1 MTDFV
6 DQDGPDPGL
15 FRTKEEFGA
24 GLRLTRERAGLT
36 VRELA
41 LLLTVPVSTVAD
53 HCNGTHLPR
62 PEQLRRTLQTC
73 GIQNPAEVEA
83 WLAALRRVRRVPGP
97 RPAGTLAPYRGLR
110 SFEPEDA
117 EWFCGRR
124 RLTDDVIEQMR
135 AVCDQGGLLAVV
147 GPSGSGKSSL
157 LRAGL
162 IPALQAG
169 GLGIPGSRNW
179 PVALFAPGTR
189 PIKELA
195 TQLALLADDDPDRF
209 EAVLLADPQACARLV
224 SEAVSAE
231 GRAGAD
237 SACSRLLVVVDQFED
252 VFTACQDQPT
262 RRDFVTALDVAASQ
276 HDGCPPALVV
286 LGLRADF
293 YPHVLEYPALVAALQ
308 RHQVLVG
315 PMTEAELR
323 EAIVEPARRAKLAV
337 EDGLVEVLL
346 RDLAPAPG
354 HGSPTAAH
362 DPGALPLLSHAL
374 RATWDRSHGGRL
386 MVADYQ
392 ATGGIRDAVA
402 ASAEEAYRALS
413 PAQQDLAQQV
423 FTRLVHIGDY
433 TADTRRRVPVNEL
446 PHPAEARPVLDAFI
460 ARRLITAEADDV
472 QIAHEALLTA
482 WPRLREWISADRAGA
497 RLHRQLTAAT
507 EIWRDSGDPSDL
519 YSGGRLAAVEVLAS
533 PAMHYDGLNVLE
545 REFLTASIGR
555 RVAEQKAASRRTSR
569 LQQLVAALA
578 VAATAAG
585 LLSVVA
591 FQQKA
596 AVARQEAAVIRQ
608 RDLAVSRQVAIEAG
622 QLRTSDPALAMQLSL
637 TAYQIAAT
645 AEARTSLLEASGGPL
660 VTRLLGPAGAELN
673 SVAYSPDHA
682 LLATGSANGTVQLW
696 DARKP
701 GPPVALGAPLAVPS
715 PGSVTCIAFSGDGRT
730 LAAGSTGAT
739 VTGWDITDP
748 ARPARLAVLHVTPA
762 ATVKSVAFSPDGKML
777 AAASGNQVDV
787 WNMTGPLRNL
797 VAGVP
802 LGAGTGQV
810 DAVTVSP
817 DGRMLAAASSA
828 GQVMLWQLRAGAR
841 PEAAGVLQPPGPA
854 KAVNAI
860 AFSPDAR
867 TLAAA
872 GNAKQ
877 VWLWTLAP
885 RHRPAIRP
893 AALAG
898 PAGFIYALAFS
909 PDGQSVAAASADND
923 AYIWNLAS
931 SAVTAV
937 VPHPAPV
944 LSLAFGDRGSALAT
958 SDADG
963 AARIWQL
970 PGPVLTGPAAAV
982 FAVAYS
988 PDGHDIAAGSGDGTV
1003 RLWDVSDLAH
1013 PVPLGNPLTSP
1024 GPAADTLDGPLAWGP
1039 GGRLAAGTASGG
1051 LRLWDVNDSRHPVA
1065 LPAPPSDLTAFI
1077 QNVTFDTSGHLLAAA
1092 SAAGTIELWDTTT
1105 FTRPRSLGVI
1115 RDVPPGN
1122 SQGVLAVSISRNDR
1136 VLAAAGDDGSVR
1148 LWDITHPSRPTPIGG
1163 RQYLASLT
1171 STVYQVTFSPDGT
1184 LLAASGE
1191 DAKVHLWRVTDPAHP
1206 RLLATLNGPV
1216 GIIYDVAF
1224 SPDGHTLATSDG
1236 DKTIWLWD
1244 ITSPARPASLGMLT
1258 GPAKTVFAAV
1268 FSPSGKPWSPEVRTA
1283 PSGSGS
1289 PPRPWPGATSALSP
1303 APLSPP
1309 PNGRSTYRLCRTAR
1323 PAPVSGDYRR
1333 RQTWRHHRSR
1343 RIVVA

>member
-1 MTDFV
+1 MTDFI
-6 DQDGPDPGL
+6 DQDSPDPGL

-24 GLRLTRERAGLT
+24 GLRLARERAGLT

-41 LLLTVPVSTVAD
+41 RLLTVPVSTVAD

-73 GIQNPAEVEA
+73 GIENLTEVEA
-83 WLAALRRVRRVPGP
+83 WLTALRRVRKAPGP
-97 RPAGTLAPYRGLR
+97 RPTGTLAPYRGLR

-117 EWFCGRR
+117 EWFCGRK
-124 RLTDDVIEQMR
+124 RLTDDVIGQMR
-135 AVCDQGGLLAVV
+135 ALYDQGGLLAVV

-179 PVALFAPGTR
+179 PVTLFTPGAQ
-189 PIKELA
+189 PIQELA
-195 TQLALLADDDPDRF
+195 TQLALLTDDDPDRF
-209 EAVLLADPQACARLV
+209 EAILLADPQGCARLA
-224 SEAVSAE
+224 SEAVSSEESAD
-231 GRAGAD
+231 AD
-237 SACSRLLVVVDQFED
+237 SARSRLLVVVDQFED
-252 VFTACQDQPT
+252 VFTACQDEQM
-262 RRDFVTALDVAASQ
+262 RRYFIAALDAAVSQ
-276 HDGCPPALVV
+276 HGGVPAALVV

-308 RHQVLVG
+308 GHQVLVG
-315 PMTEAELR
+315 PMAEAEVR
-323 EAIVEPARRAKLAV
+323 EAIIEPARRAKLAV

-374 RATWDRSHGGRL
+374 RATWDRSRGGRL
-386 MVADYQ
+386 TVADYR

-402 ASAEEAYRALS
+402 ASAEEVYQALN

-423 FTRLVHIGDY
+423 FTRLVHIGDN
-433 TADTRRRVPVNEL
+433 TADTRRRVPVSEL

-460 ARRLITAEADDV
+460 AGRLITAEADDV
-472 QIAHEALLTA
+472 QIVHETLLRA
-482 WPRLREWISADRAGA
+482 WPRLRGWISADRAGA
-497 RLHRQLTAAT
+497 RVHRQLTAAA
-507 EIWRDSGDPSDL
+507 EIWHDSGRDPSDL
-519 YSGGRLAAVEVLAS
+519 YSGGRLAADEEWAS
-533 PAMHYDGLNVLE
+533 QATHYDRLNVLE
-545 REFLTASIGR
+545 REFLTASVRR
-555 RVAEQKAASRRTSR
+555 RVAEDRAARRRTRR

-578 VAATAAG
+578 VAATTAG
-585 LLSVVA
+585 LLAVVA

-596 AVARQEAAVIRQ
+596 AVTRQKAAVTRE

-622 QLRTSDPALAMQLSL
+622 QLRASDPALAMQLSL

-645 AEARTSLLEASGGPL
+645 AEARTALIEATGGPP

-673 SVAYSPDHA
+673 VIAYGPDRT

-696 DARKP
+696 NARQP
-701 GPPVALGAPLAVPS
+701 GPPVALGAPLPVPS
-715 PGSVTCIAFSGDGRT
+715 PGSVTCIAFSADGRT
-730 LAAGSTGAT
+730 LAAGSTGGA

-748 ARPARLAVLHVTPA
+748 ARAARLAVLRVTPA
-762 ATVKSVAFSPDGKML
+762 ATVKSIAFSPDGKIL
-777 AAASGNQVDV
+777 VAASGNHLDL
-787 WNMTGPLRNL
+787 WNTTGPLRNP

-810 DAVTVSP
+810 NAVAVSP
-817 DGRMLAAASSA
+817 DGRTLAAASSA
-828 GQVMLWQLRAGAR
+828 GQVVLWRLRAGAR
-841 PEAAGVLQPPGPA
+841 PRAAGVLQPPGPT

-877 VWLWTLAP
+877 VWLWTLALTSKP
-885 RHRPAIRP
+885 ANRPT
-893 AALAG
+893 ALAG

-931 SAVTAV
+931 RAVTSV

-944 LSLAFGDRGSALAT
+944 LSVAFGARGSALAT
-958 SDADG
+958 ADTDG

-988 PDGHDIAAGSGDGTV
+988 PDGHDVAAGSGDGTV

-1024 GPAADTLDGPLAWGP
+1024 GPAADTLDGPVAWGP

-1051 LRLWDVNDSRHPVA
+1051 LHLWDVRAPAHPAA
-1065 LPAPPSDLTAFI
+1065 LPAPPSALTDFI
-1077 QNVTFDTSGHLLAAA
+1077 QNVTFDTSGHLMAAA

-1105 FTRPRSLGVI
+1105 FTRPKPLAVI

-1122 SQGVLAVSISRNDR
+1122 SQGVLAVSISRNGR

-1148 LWDITHPSRPTPIGG
+1148 LWDITHPSHPTPIGG

-1171 STVYQVTFSPDGT
+1171 STVYQVTFSPDST

-1191 DAKVHLWRVTDPAHP
+1191 DGKVRLWRVTDPAHP
-1206 RLLATLNGPV
+1206 HLLATLAGPV

-1244 ITSPARPASLGMLT
+1244 ITRPAKPATTAILT
-1258 GPAKTVFAAV
+1258 GPAKAVFAAV
-1268 FSPSGKPWSPEVRTA
+1268 FKPMGNSLVAGSQDGTVRLWLT
-1283 PSGSGS
+1283 
-1289 PPRPWPGATSALSP
+1289 SP
-1303 APLSPP
+1303 ATAARYICSTAGTPITPAEWAQYIPALPYRPP
-1309 PNGRSTYRLCRTAR
+1309 CPDQR
-1323 PAPVSGDYRR
+1323 
-1333 RQTWRHHRSR
+1333 
-1343 RIVVA
+1343 